1 MNNLAEHRDILFT
14 SETKSNECIMKV
26 DVDVFNNYFSTISIY
41 SLQRPNIAENNK
53 ISEQFL
59 TTKLCDRYEKEFGI
73 FFKWHE

>member
-1 MNNLAEHRDILFT
+1 
-14 SETKSNECIMKV
+14 MKV